1 MRTFRLCDFITSY
14 PYNLLIY
21 FGKRRTFEGGIESDH
36 FYSVPQ
42 CELNVL
48 HWNFDGK
55 SRGKKEHKFAT
66 CGIFNICNILPKH

>member
-21 FGKRRTFEGGIESDH
+21 FGKRRTFEGGIETGH
-36 FYSVPQ
+36 FYLVLQSK
-42 CELNVL
+42 LKVL
-48 HWNFDGK
+48 HSNFDGN

-66 CGIFNICNILPKH
+66 CGSNILSKH